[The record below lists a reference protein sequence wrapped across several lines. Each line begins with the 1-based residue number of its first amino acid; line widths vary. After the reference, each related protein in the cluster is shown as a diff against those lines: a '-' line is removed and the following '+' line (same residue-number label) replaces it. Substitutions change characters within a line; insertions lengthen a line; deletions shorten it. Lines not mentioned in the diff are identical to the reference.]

1 MRFGQIDATEAQVT
15 MMMIMVITA
24 IAGTGFWGIKVSVL
38 NIIMK
43 KFYLINSTIS
53 LEIPLIKILKF
64 SGTRFPSIEILPTS
78 VWNYLCF
85 MELSANTE

>member
-38 NIIMK
+38 TMIMK
-43 KFYLINSTIS
+43 AFHLINTIVYNV
-53 LEIPLIKILKF
+53 L
-64 SGTRFPSIEILPTS
+64 
-78 VWNYLCF
+78 
-85 MELSANTE
+85 

>member
-43 KFYLINSTIS
+43 KFYLI
-53 LEIPLIKILKF
+53 IPSK
-64 SGTRFPSIEILPTS
+64 
-78 VWNYLCF
+78 YL
-85 MELSANTE
+85 